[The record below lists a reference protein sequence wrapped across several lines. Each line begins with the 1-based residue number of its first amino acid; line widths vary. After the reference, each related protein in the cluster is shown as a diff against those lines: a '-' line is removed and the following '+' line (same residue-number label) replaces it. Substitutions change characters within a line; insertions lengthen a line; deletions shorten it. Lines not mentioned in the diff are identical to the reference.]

1 MDALSCSAA
10 SQLEHYSILGGPIP
24 PFHLGPTFQGLLEW
38 TGACHVLS
46 LLQTFIFSPWNDLI
60 SAPCQACYSPR
71 SKANTTTNNHFFRVL
86 AMQGLTVEAN
96 VMVCEDDRSVPLGC
110 APHGDMNHSESCLNV
125 MFLQRE
131 KKEPQCYMC
140 YLHRGP

>member
-1 MDALSCSAA
+1 MTS
-10 SQLEHYSILGGPIP
+10 SQLHARPATP
-24 PFHLGPTFQGLLEW
+24 H
-38 TGACHVLS
+38 
-46 LLQTFIFSPWNDLI
+46 
-60 SAPCQACYSPR
+60 
-71 SKANTTTNNHFFRVL
+71 SKANTMNNHFFRVL

-140 YLHRGP
+140 CLHREP